1 MRDKKEILMVDT
13 IIHFMVHNQV
23 FTLFIC
29 MALGFA
35 VGDYKIGGRFSIGAT
50 VATLVVTLI
59 VGQIGAFPRD
69 EMLGTIFF
77 GAFMFSVGYRI
88 GPQMMTSL
96 KIFGSRILIISIFWL
111 VAAFLVSWGL
121 FVVFH
126 IGPGVASGII
136 AGSLTQSSTVA
147 SSLRTIGA
155 LPVSSAVR
163 STYEA
168 QLPVAYALTYVFGTL
183 GVIIFLRDIA
193 PKLLGIKV
201 STRGPL
207 MARKYHFHAK
217 NPNPT
222 WRRTYR
228 LNADSPLVGKTIGGF
243 NKWSHYRLIAL
254 VAFHGDEMTDHL
266 EYKLQPGDLIT
277 VIGYAIHFDRM
288 HGIKGINEVLTP
300 TKAPRERKFVLGKN
314 FKPTQLAHL
323 RQHGVFINIQDPD
336 TGNEQL
342 FNQLRPGD
350 VISLTGNTSRTS
362 AILKKMG
369 RWHTSALAI
378 NYSLFSLGIAGASL
392 LGILGLKLN
401 GIPLQLGN
409 GVAALL
415 MGLALS
421 TWISRHRDHDSIPPT
436 VTAFFQNLGLTLF
449 VGTVGLQSA
458 QAFTGAIKSLGI
470 GVLFIGAVIAIAPH
484 LLTLLFGRYVLHM
497 EPLALIGGLTGSGT
511 CAAVMTEI
519 ADQAGSEGGA
529 YFAAALTPAY
539 IMGNVGITLLGPI
552 FVALLA

>member
-1 MRDKKEILMVDT
+1 MIDSIV
-13 IIHFMVHNQV
+13 HFMVNNQV

-35 VGDYKIGGRFSIGAT
+35 IGEYKIAGKFSVGAT

-77 GAFMFSVGYRI
+77 DAFMFSVGYRI
-88 GPQMMTSL
+88 GPQMLTSL
-96 KIFGSRILIISIFWL
+96 KIFGSRILIISVFWL
-111 VAAFLVSWGL
+111 IMAFLVSWGL
-121 FVVFH
+121 FVAFH
-126 IGPGVASGII
+126 IGPGIASGII

-147 SSLRTIGA
+147 SSLRTINS
-155 LPVSSAVR
+155 LPVSS
-163 STYEA
+163 SMKSIYEA
-168 QLPVAYALTYVFGTL
+168 QLPIAYALTYVFGTL
-183 GVIIFLRDIA
+183 GIIIFLRNVA
-193 PKLLGIKV
+193 PKLLGIDISK
-201 STRGPL
+201 RGPQ

-217 NPNPT
+217 SPNPT

-228 LNADSPLVGKTIGGF
+228 LEEDSPLVGKTIGEF
-243 NKWSHYRLIAL
+243 NQWSDYHLIAL
-254 VAFHGDEMTDHL
+254 VAFHDDRMTDHL
-266 EYKLQPGDLIT
+266 EYELKPGDLVT
-277 VIGYAIHFDRM
+277 VIGYAVYFKKM
-288 HGIKGINEVLTP
+288 HAIKGIVEVLTP
-300 TKAPRERKFVLGKN
+300 TNAPRERKFVLGKH
-314 FKPTQLAHL
+314 FKPTQLAIL

-336 TGNEQL
+336 TGDEQL
-342 FNQLRPGD
+342 FNQLHPGS
-350 VISLTGNTSRTS
+350 VISITGNTSRTS
-362 AILKKMG
+362 GILKKMG

-392 LGILGLKLN
+392 LGILGIKLN

-415 MGLALS
+415 MGLMLS
-421 TWISRHRDHDSIPPT
+421 TWISHHRDYDSIPTT
-436 VTAFFQNLGLTLF
+436 VTAFFQSLGLTLF

-470 GVLFIGAVIAIAPH
+470 GVLFVGAVVSLAPH

-511 CAAVMTEI
+511 CAAVMSEI
-519 ADQAGSEGGA
+519 AEEAGAEGGA

-539 IMGNVGITLLGPI
+539 IMGNIGITLLGPI
-552 FVALLA
+552 FVALLS